1 MSENTKKT
9 QITIDE
15 VEYQLEDLTPEQQGL
30 FSHCID
36 LDRKISNT
44 AFQLDQL
51 QVGKQGFYNMLKQ
64 ALAYEPE
71 VEVLPAVVQ

>member
-51 QVGKQGFYNMLKQ
+51 NVGKQAFYNMLKES
-64 ALAYEPE
+64 LAVK
-71 VEVLPAVVQ
+71 VEVVE